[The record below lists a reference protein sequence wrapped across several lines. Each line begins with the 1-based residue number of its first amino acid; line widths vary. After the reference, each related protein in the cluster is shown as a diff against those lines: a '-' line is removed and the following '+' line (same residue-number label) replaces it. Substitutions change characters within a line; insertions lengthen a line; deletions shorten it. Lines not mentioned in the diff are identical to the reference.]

1 MNPLGVLSSQPVF
14 HRLAVALFEF
24 VWQGALVA
32 ALWAAARAML
42 TRSRPSARYALGCAA
57 LLAMAAFPCWTF
69 WQTSGES
76 SRPLALVRGAARI
89 GTATP
94 SSDPSSLAT
103 TADSSHDTLALP
115 GALRGLPASIE
126 PWPVVIWAAGV
137 LLLCLRFSMS
147 WAAIGRMKRD
157 ARVPESPALPETLAR
172 IARRMR
178 ISRPVRLL
186 ESAAIRVPAALG
198 VLRPAILVP
207 LSGLTGLS
215 SAQIEALL
223 AHELA
228 HVRRHDYLVNLFQT
242 AVETLLFYH
251 PAVWWISRQV
261 RLERE
266 NCCDDLAIAATG
278 DARLYARALL
288 RLEEERASVQLAV
301 AATGATLLPRIA
313 RLFPRHPARRTH
325 PAHAGAFLA
334 LAALVTV
341 GAAARG
347 PASPPEMFSGAGSG
361 FSLPVSQT
369 LAVMEAPVGIG
380 DDSAPRPAPRSA
392 RASAARVAES
402 PMQASAPSSAKDSR
416 TGAITAED
424 LEDFRT
430 HGVTADFIRDIEALG
445 YTHASAATLIS
456 LRVHGVS
463 PDFLRGLNEVF
474 AERIS
479 LDTAVDLRI
488 HGVDADFV
496 KEMSRVFGR
505 LSPDTAESLRIHG
518 VSPEY
523 VTRFREQGYS
533 SLSADEAITMRN
545 HGVDPGAAAEFVKM
559 GFPKPFLDELLVAR
573 NHGVTVDYV
582 RGIRD
587 AGMAVLDL
595 DAMVSLRKHGVT
607 PEYLKAIRALGF
619 SKLSPDEAI
628 ALRNHGVTSDFLSE
642 LRAAG
647 YTGLSVDE
655 AVALRNHGI
664 TADFARKANA
674 SAGKRLSVDELID
687 SRRWRRSDP

>member
-1 MNPLGVLSSQPVF
+1 MNLLGVLSSQPIF

-57 LLAMAAFPCWTF
+57 LLAMVAFPCWTF
-69 WQTSGES
+69 WQTSGEG
-76 SRPLALVRGAARI
+76 SRPLALIGGAARI

-103 TADSSHDTLALP
+103 TDDSSHGRPVLP

-137 LLLCLRFSMS
+137 LLLCLRFFMS
-147 WAAIGRMKRD
+147 WAAIGRMRRD
-157 ARVPESPALPETLAR
+157 ARAPESPALLEALAR

-198 VLRPAILVP
+198 VLRPAILLP

-251 PAVWWISRQV
+251 PAVWWVSRQV

-266 NCCDDLAIAATG
+266 NCSDDLAIAATG
-278 DARLYARALL
+278 DARVYARALL

-313 RLFPRHPARRTH
+313 RLFPRHPAKRTN

-334 LAALVTV
+334 LAALVTL
-341 GAAARG
+341 GAAARA
-347 PASPPEMFSGAGSG
+347 PASPREMFSGAGAG
-361 FSLPVSQT
+361 FSLPVST
-369 LAVMEAPVGIG
+369 LADIEAPVGIG
-380 DDSAPRPAPRSA
+380 DDSAPRPAPRPA
-392 RASAARVAES
+392 RASAARMAEG
-402 PMQASAPSSAKDSR
+402 PMQASAPSPAKDSR
-416 TGAITAED
+416 AGAITAED

-430 HGVTADFIRDIEALG
+430 HGVTADFIRDIEGLG

-456 LRVHGVS
+456 LRVHGIS

-479 LDTAVDLRI
+479 LDTAVELRI
-488 HGVDADFV
+488 HGVGADFV

-518 VSPEY
+518 VSPDY
-523 VTRFREQGYS
+523 VARFREQGYG
-533 SLSADEAITMRN
+533 SLTADEAITLRN
-545 HGVDPGAAAEFVKM
+545 HGVDAGAAAEFVKM
-559 GFPKPFLDELLVAR
+559 GFPEPSLDELLVAR
-573 NHGVTVDYV
+573 NHGATVEYA

-607 PEYLKAIRALGF
+607 PEYLKTMGTLGF
-619 SKLSPDEAI
+619 SKISPDEAI
-628 ALRNHGVTSDFLSE
+628 ALRNHGVTSDFLSG

>member
-1 MNPLGVLSSQPVF
+1 MNPLDVLSSHPIF
-14 HRLAVALFEF
+14 HRLAVALVEF
-24 VWQGALVA
+24 LWQGALVA
-32 ALWAAARAML
+32 ALWAAAHAML
-42 TRSRPSARYALGCAA
+42 ARARPSARYALGCAA
-57 LLAMAAFPCWTF
+57 LLAMVAFPCWTF
-69 WQTSGES
+69 CHTSGES
-76 SRPLALVRGAARI
+76 TRPLALVRGAARI
-89 GTATP
+89 GTATH
-94 SSDPSSLAT
+94 SSDPSSPAT
-103 TADSSHDTLALP
+103 TADSSHDRPVLP
-115 GALRGLPASIE
+115 RALRGLPDSIE
-126 PWPVVIWAAGV
+126 PWPVAIWAAGV
-137 LLLCLRFSMS
+137 LLLCLRFFTR
-147 WAAIGRMKRD
+147 WAAVGRLKRG
-157 ARVPESPALPETLAR
+157 ARAPESPTLHETLAR

-198 VLRPAILVP
+198 VLRPAILLP

-278 DARLYARALL
+278 DARVYARALL
-288 RLEEERASVQLAV
+288 RLEEERASVPLAV

-313 RLFPRHPARRTH
+313 RLFPRHPARRTN

-334 LAALVTV
+334 LAALVTL

-347 PASPPEMFSGAGSG
+347 HVSPPEVFSGGGAG
-361 FSLPVSQT
+361 FSLPVST
-369 LAVMEAPVGIG
+369 LADMEASVGIG
-380 DDSAPRPAPRSA
+380 DDSAPRPAPRLA
-392 RASAARVAES
+392 RASAARAAES
-402 PMQASAPSSAKDSR
+402 AMQASAPSSAKDSR
-416 TGAITAED
+416 AGAITAED

-488 HGVDADFV
+488 HGVGADFV
-496 KEMSRVFGR
+496 KEMSSVFGR

-523 VTRFREQGYS
+523 VARFRDQGYS

-545 HGVDPGAAAEFVKM
+545 HGVDAGAAAEFVKM
-559 GFPKPFLDELLVAR
+559 GFPKPSLDELLVAR
-573 NHGVTVDYV
+573 NHGVSVEYV

-587 AGMAVLDL
+587 AGLAVLDL
-595 DAMVSLRKHGVT
+595 DVMVSLRKQGVT

-619 SKLSPDEAI
+619 SKISADEAS

-674 SAGKRLSVDELID
+674 SVVKRLSVDELID